1 VSEWREARTGFALHS
16 QKGLE
21 YALTIQATG
30 KTAAEVHRM
39 DEWDR
44 RLTALLQARYI
55 QETTPDEGAYN
66 GQM

>member
-1 VSEWREARTGFALHS
+1 
-16 QKGLE
+16 
-21 YALTIQATG
+21 
-30 KTAAEVHRM
+30 M

-44 RLTALLQARYI
+44 QLTALLQARYI